1 MALWRMNM
9 CLPMKNKLVLYLEH
23 DQRTAALK
31 ILRVGHVCMMDASR
45 GGAHGDAAN
54 IIINEH
60 QQIENKEF
68 VNNNAN
74 GNTEVQFFMVFSDD
88 IPVNKSLFSFFL

>member
-1 MALWRMNM
+1 
-9 CLPMKNKLVLYLEH
+9 
-23 DQRTAALK
+23 
-31 ILRVGHVCMMDASR
+31 MMDASR

-74 GNTEVQFFMVFSDD
+74 GNTEVQFFHGLLRR
-88 IPVNKSLFSFFL
+88 IPVNK